1 MGYARVTLARF
12 LLSSQTCV
20 MLSQIHMK
28 EGIPV
33 TKKPWYLTLAHIVRI
48 VSVPPM
54 MVGILLVLLYA
65 LRDDIFATPVEFVVS
80 LCGLTILPILAYPVS
95 AMIPAI
101 RKKGREGQRSLAM
114 YFSTVGYV
122 AVFIYGLIARIGTGL
137 MHIYA
142 GYLFSVVIILI
153 GNKVFKVRI
162 SGHACS
168 VSGPLVYSGY
178 FLGIWGIVVGVVCWG
193 AILWASLVMK
203 RHTFKEFLF
212 GTLTCLFSFGVG
224 WLIFH

>member
-1 MGYARVTLARF
+1 M
-12 LLSSQTCV
+12 
-20 MLSQIHMK
+20 
-28 EGIPV
+28 
-33 TKKPWYLTLAHIVRI
+33 TKKPWYYTLAHVIRI
-48 VSVPPM
+48 VSIPPV
-54 MVGILLVLLYA
+54 MVGVLLILLFTRRADV
-65 LRDDIFATPVEFVVS
+65 FAAPAEFAVS
-80 LCGLTILPILAYPVS
+80 LAGLTILPVLAYPV
-95 AMIPAI
+95 AALIPAI
-101 RKKGREGQRSLAM
+101 RKKGREGERSLAM

-122 AVFIYGLIARIGTGL
+122 GVFAYGLIAHVGVGL

-142 GYLFSVVIILI
+142 GYLFSVVIILL

-178 FLGIWGIVVGVVCWG
+178 FLGVWGMIVGAVCWV

-203 RHTFKEFLF
+203 RHTFREFIF
-212 GTLTCLFSFGVG
+212 GTLTCLFSFTVG

>member
-1 MGYARVTLARF
+1 MSV
-12 LLSSQTCV
+12 
-20 MLSQIHMK
+20 
-28 EGIPV
+28 
-33 TKKPWYLTLAHIVRI
+33 KPFYLKIAHAVRI
-48 VSVPPM
+48 VSIPPV
-54 MVGILLVLLYA
+54 MVGILLVLLYT
-65 LRDDIFATPVEFVVS
+65 LREDVMVTPWEMVAS
-80 LCGLTILPILAYPVS
+80 LLGLTVLPILAYPVS
-95 AMIPAI
+95 VMIPAT

-122 AVFIYGLIARIGTGL
+122 AVFVYGLIASVGTGL

-142 GYLFSVVIILI
+142 GYLFSVVIILVS
-153 GNKVFKVRI
+153 NKVFKVRV

-178 FLGIWGIVVGVVCWG
+178 FLGIWGIIVGVVCWG

-203 RHTFKEFLF
+203 RHTFKEFLL
-212 GTLTCLFSFGVG
+212 GTLTCLVSFTVG

>member
-1 MGYARVTLARF
+1 MSA
-12 LLSSQTCV
+12 
-20 MLSQIHMK
+20 
-28 EGIPV
+28 
-33 TKKPWYLTLAHIVRI
+33 KPFYLKIAHAVRI
-48 VSVPPM
+48 ISIPPV
-54 MVGILLVLLYA
+54 MVGILIVLLFT
-65 LRDDIFATPVEFVVS
+65 LRDDVFATTVEMVIS
-80 LCGLTILPILAYPVS
+80 AMGLTVLPILAYPVS
-95 AMIPAI
+95 AMIPKI
-101 RKKGREGQRSLAM
+101 RAKGREGQRSLAM

-122 AVFIYGLIARIGTGL
+122 AVFIYGLIAGVGTGL

-193 AILWASLVMK
+193 VILWASLVMK
-203 RHTFKEFLF
+203 RHTFKEFLL
-212 GTLTCLFSFGVG
+212 GTLTCLVSFTVG

>member
-1 MGYARVTLARF
+1 M
-12 LLSSQTCV
+12 S
-20 MLSQIHMK
+20 
-28 EGIPV
+28 E
-33 TKKPWYLTLAHIVRI
+33 KPFHLKIAHAVRI
-48 VSVPPM
+48 ISVPPV
-54 MVGILLVLLYA
+54 MVGILLVLLFT
-65 LRDDIFATPVEFVVS
+65 LRDDVIVTAADMVAS
-80 LCGLTILPILAYPVS
+80 LLGLTVLPILAYPV
-95 AMIPAI
+95 AFAIPSI

-122 AVFIYGLIARIGTGL
+122 AVFVYGLVASVGTGL

-153 GNKVFKVRI
+153 SNKVFKVRV

-193 AILWASLVMK
+193 VILWASLAMK
-203 RHTFKEFLF
+203 RHTFKEFLL
-212 GTLTCLFSFGVG
+212 GTLTCLVSFTVG

>member
-1 MGYARVTLARF
+1 M
-12 LLSSQTCV
+12 S
-20 MLSQIHMK
+20 
-28 EGIPV
+28 
-33 TKKPWYLTLAHIVRI
+33 KKSWYLTLAHAVR
-48 VSVPPM
+48 VVCVPPV
-54 MVGILLVLLYA
+54 MVGILLVLLYT
-65 LRDDIFATPVEFVVS
+65 LRDDVFSTPVEFAVS
-80 LCGLTILPILAYPVS
+80 LLGLTVLPILAYPVS
-95 AMIPAI
+95 MVVPAL

-122 AVFIYGLIARIGTGL
+122 GVFIYGLVAHVGTGL

-142 GYLFSVVIILI
+142 GYLFSGVIILV

-168 VSGPLVYSGY
+168 VSGPTVYSAY
-178 FLGIWGIVVGVVCWG
+178 FLGVWGIVVGVLCWF

-203 RHTFKEFLF
+203 RHTFREFIL
-212 GTLTCLFSFGVG
+212 GTLTCLFSFTVG

>member
-1 MGYARVTLARF
+1 M
-12 LLSSQTCV
+12 S
-20 MLSQIHMK
+20 
-28 EGIPV
+28 
-33 TKKPWYLTLAHIVRI
+33 KKPWYLTLAHIIRI
-48 VSVPPM
+48 VSVPPV
-54 MVGILLVLLYA
+54 MVGILLALLFT
-65 LRDDIFATPVEFVVS
+65 LREDVFASPTEFVAS
-80 LCGLTILPILAYPVS
+80 LAGLTILPILAYPVS
-95 AMIPAI
+95 VAIPAL

-114 YFSTVGYV
+114 YFSTVGYIG
-122 AVFIYGLIARIGTGL
+122 VFVYGLVAHVGTGL

-193 AILWASLVMK
+193 AILWASLAMK
-203 RHTFKEFLF
+203 RHTFKEFIF
-212 GTLTCLFSFGVG
+212 GTLTCLVSFTVG

>member
-1 MGYARVTLARF
+1 MSA
-12 LLSSQTCV
+12 
-20 MLSQIHMK
+20 
-28 EGIPV
+28 
-33 TKKPWYLTLAHIVRI
+33 KPFYLKLAHAVRI
-48 VSVPPM
+48 ISVPPV
-54 MVGILLVLLYA
+54 MVGILIILLFT
-65 LRDDIFATPVEFVVS
+65 LRDDVFATTAEMVISV
-80 LCGLTILPILAYPVS
+80 LGLTVLPILAYPVS
-95 AMIPAI
+95 AMIPKI
-101 RKKGREGQRSLAM
+101 RVKGREGQRSLAM

-122 AVFIYGLIARIGTGL
+122 AVFVYGLIAGVGTGL

-193 AILWASLVMK
+193 VILWASLAMK
-203 RHTFKEFLF
+203 RHTFKEFLL
-212 GTLTCLFSFGVG
+212 GTLTCLVSFTVG

>member
-1 MGYARVTLARF
+1 M
-12 LLSSQTCV
+12 
-20 MLSQIHMK
+20 
-28 EGIPV
+28 
-33 TKKPWYLTLAHIVRI
+33 TKKPFYLTLAYIVRI
-48 VSVPPM
+48 ISVPPV
-54 MVGILLVLLYA
+54 MVGILLVLLLT
-65 LRDDIFATPVEFVVS
+65 LRDDVFAAPAEFIVS
-80 LCGLTILPILAYPVS
+80 LCGLTVLPILAYPVS
-95 AMIPAI
+95 VLIPAI

-114 YFSTVGYV
+114 YFSTVGYLG
-122 AVFIYGLIARIGTGL
+122 VFVYGLIAGVGDGL

-178 FLGIWGIVVGVVCWG
+178 FLGIWGIVVGLVCWF

-203 RHTFKEFLF
+203 RHTLKEFIL
-212 GTLTCLFSFGVG
+212 GTLTCLVSFTVG

>member
-1 MGYARVTLARF
+1 MKVYLV
-12 LLSSQTCV
+12 SQ
-20 MLSQIHMK
+20 
-28 EGIPV
+28 
-33 TKKPWYLTLAHIVRI
+33 KPLYLKIAHIVRI
-48 VSVPPM
+48 VCVPPV
-54 MVGILLVLLYA
+54 MVGILLVLLFT
-65 LRDDIFATPVEFVVS
+65 LRDDVFANVTEMVVS
-80 LCGLTILPILAYPVS
+80 LLGLTVFPVLAYPLS
-95 AMIPAI
+95 FMIPAL

-114 YFSTVGYV
+114 YLSTMGYV
-122 AVFIYGLIARIGTGL
+122 AVFIYGLIARVGTGL

-168 VSGPLVYSGY
+168 VSGPTVYSAY
-178 FLGIWGIVVGVVCWG
+178 FLGIWGIIVGVFCWA

-203 RHTFKEFLF
+203 RHTFKEFIL
-212 GTLTCLFSFGVG
+212 GTLTCLLSFAVG

>member
-1 MGYARVTLARF
+1 M
-12 LLSSQTCV
+12 S
-20 MLSQIHMK
+20 
-28 EGIPV
+28 
-33 TKKPWYLTLAHIVRI
+33 KKPLHLTVAHIVRI
-48 VSVPPM
+48 VSVPPV
-54 MVGILLVLLYA
+54 MVGILLVLLFT
-65 LRDDIFATPVEFVVS
+65 LREDVFATPVEFVAS
-80 LCGLTILPILAYPVS
+80 LCGLTVLPILAYPVS
-95 AMIPAI
+95 AVIPAL

-122 AVFIYGLIARIGTGL
+122 AVFAYGLIAHVGTGL

-142 GYLFSVVIILI
+142 GYLFSVVIILV

-178 FLGIWGIVVGVVCWG
+178 FLGIWGIIVGVACWG
-193 AILWASLVMK
+193 AILWASLAMK
-203 RHTFKEFLF
+203 RHTFKEFIL
-212 GTLTCLFSFGVG
+212 GTLTCLVSFAVG

>member
-1 MGYARVTLARF
+1 M
-12 LLSSQTCV
+12 
-20 MLSQIHMK
+20 
-28 EGIPV
+28 
-33 TKKPWYLTLAHIVRI
+33 TKKPVYMTIAHAVRI
-48 VSVPPM
+48 VSVPPV
-54 MVGILLVLLYA
+54 MVGILLVLLFT
-65 LRDDIFATPVEFVVS
+65 LRDDIFATPAEMVIS
-80 LCGLTILPILAYPVS
+80 LCGLTVLPILAYPVS
-95 AMIPAI
+95 ALIPAI

-122 AVFIYGLIARIGTGL
+122 AVFVYGLIAGVGTGL

-178 FLGIWGIVVGVVCWG
+178 FLGIWGIVAGLACWF

-203 RHTFKEFLF
+203 RHTLKEFNL
-212 GTLTCLFSFGVG
+212 GTLTCLVSFTVG

>member
-1 MGYARVTLARF
+1 M
-12 LLSSQTCV
+12 SQ
-20 MLSQIHMK
+20 
-28 EGIPV
+28 
-33 TKKPWYLTLAHIVRI
+33 KPLYLKIAHIVR
-48 VSVPPM
+48 VVCVPPV
-54 MVGILLVLLYA
+54 MVGILLVLLFT
-65 LRDDIFATPVEFVVS
+65 LRDDVFANVAEMVIS
-80 LCGLTILPILAYPVS
+80 MLGLTVLPILAYPV
-95 AMIPAI
+95 AALIPAI

-122 AVFIYGLIARIGTGL
+122 GVFVYGLIAHVGTGL

-142 GYLFSVVIILI
+142 GYLFSVIIILI

-168 VSGPLVYSGY
+168 VSGPTVYSAY
-178 FLGIWGIVVGVVCWG
+178 FLGIWGIIVGVFCWA

-203 RHTFKEFLF
+203 RHTFKEFIL
-212 GTLTCLFSFGVG
+212 GTLTCLFSFAVG